1 MDRRQFIGLCGTG
14 VASLSLPAWS
24 ESNKS
29 TRLLKDARISPLGL
43 NTAQLYRL
51 GEFEAITRIH
61 KARQS
66 GFTCFDT
73 AAEYGDGFSEEMLGK
88 ALNLQDE
95 KTFIISKTLKR
106 DKQGALRDL
115 HQSLK
120 RLNREYLD
128 LWMIHDLRTPH
139 EWHEITSPGGMLEAA
154 IEAKRVGKIRY
165 LGLTAHRNP
174 ELLRHAIRTVNFDAA
189 IIPLQPIPPHRDDFT
204 SIYPTA
210 KKQNTAIIGMNRL
223 TGYSDCKNAAYTLQ
237 SQITPPLITILVG
250 CE

>member
-14 VASLSLPAWS
+14 VVSLSLPAWS
-24 ESNKS
+24 ESKIS
-29 TRLLKDARISPLGL
+29 PSLLHDVHISPLGL

-51 GEFEAITRIH
+51 DEPQAIALIRN
-61 KARQS
+61 ARQC
-66 GFTCFDT
+66 GITCFDT

-88 ALNLQDE
+88 TLNPKDE

-106 DKQGALRDL
+106 DKKGALRDL

-128 LWMIHDLRTPH
+128 IWMIHDLRTSH
-139 EWHEITSPGGMLEAA
+139 EWHEITSPDGMLEAA
-154 IEAKRVGKIRY
+154 IEAKQSGSIRY

-174 ELLRHAIRTVNFDAA
+174 ELLCHAIRSANFDAA
-189 IIPLQPIPPHRDDFT
+189 MIPLQPISLHRDGFI
-204 SIYPTA
+204 SLYPIA
-210 KKQNTAIIGMNRL
+210 KKQNTAVFGMHTS
-223 TGYSDCKNAAYTLQ
+223 TGYSNCKNTSSTLQ
-237 SQITPPLITILVG
+237 TKITPPLITVLVG